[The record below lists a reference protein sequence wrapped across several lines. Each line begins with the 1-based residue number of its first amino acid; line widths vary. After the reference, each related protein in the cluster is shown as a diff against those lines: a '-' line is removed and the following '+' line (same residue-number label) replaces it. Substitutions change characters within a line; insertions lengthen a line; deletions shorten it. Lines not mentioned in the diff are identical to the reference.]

1 MMKTPEKSSSVPDM
15 MALDNT
21 TPPNFVAGRNKRKRE
36 NELSLSQVQ
45 EMTIDLKTEMKD
57 LINGLAETQN
67 GQINTIMAAL
77 NDIRQ
82 TTAMVQT
89 TLTHLSEE
97 NQELK
102 AKLEKLET
110 QTKKDKEQI
119 VLLESKVEAMQ
130 RTERKTNIEIRN
142 VPLKG
147 DENKKD
153 LLQMVSKLYKFL
165 ELKLEKSDVKD
176 IIKTKKPKTERSTLI
191 VELNNT
197 FAKTDL
203 LKAAKTHNY
212 KNKTSKLTAWSLGLS
227 AHADTPIFISENLT
241 PMSSRLYFLAR
252 DFRAANKYKYCW
264 TSYGKVYLRMD
275 DNTPIVTVTSEAQ
288 LMQLA
293 KQ

>member
-1 MMKTPEKSSSVPDM
+1 MMTTPEKSSSVPDM
-15 MALDNT
+15 LALDNT
-21 TPPNFVAGRNKRKRE
+21 TPPNFMSGPNKRKRAS
-36 NELSLSQVQ
+36 ELSLAQVQ
-45 EMTIDLKTEMKD
+45 DITTQIKNEMKD
-57 LINGLAETQN
+57 LVAGLAEQQN
-67 GQINTIMAAL
+67 GQINLILTTL
-77 NDIRQ
+77 KDIHQ
-82 TTAMVQT
+82 TSTMVQA

-102 AKLEKLET
+102 AKILKLET
-110 QTKKDKEQI
+110 QEKKDKEQI
-119 VLLESKVEAMQ
+119 VLLENKLEALQ
-130 RTERKTNIEIRN
+130 RTERKTNIEIKN

-165 ELKLEKSDVKD
+165 ELKLERSDVKD
-176 IIKTKKPKTERSTLI
+176 IIKTKKPKAERSTLI

-203 LKAAKTHNY
+203 LKAVKTFNY
-212 KNKTSKLTAWSLGLS
+212 KNKSKLTAWSLGLS

-241 PMSSRLYFLAR
+241 PMSSRLYFMAR
-252 DFRAANKYKYCW
+252 EFRVTNKYKYCW

-275 DNTPIVTVTSEAQ
+275 DNTPIVTVLSEAQ
-288 LMQLA
+288 LLQLP